1 MPVSGNIN
9 DFLLDL
15 LAKTSRSSLCSLV
28 GSAVTLLESY
38 QAIVSIGQM
47 EKGSTRLQ
55 LQAKPLYEH
64 VAGVHVNNAS
74 AQVAEFMSTLL
85 IW

>member
-1 MPVSGNIN
+1 MPVSDNIN
-9 DFLLDL
+9 YFLSEL
-15 LAKTSRSSLCSLV
+15 LADTSGSSLSSLTCSE
-28 GSAVTLLESY
+28 VTLVESY
-38 QAIVSIGQM
+38 RAIVSTGQM

-64 VAGVHVNNAS
+64 VPGVHVNNAS

-85 IW
+85 I